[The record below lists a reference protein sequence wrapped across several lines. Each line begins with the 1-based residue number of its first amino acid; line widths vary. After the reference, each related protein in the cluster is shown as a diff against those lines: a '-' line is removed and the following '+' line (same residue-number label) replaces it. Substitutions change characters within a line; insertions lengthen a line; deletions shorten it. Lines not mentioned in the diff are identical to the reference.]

1 MKAVKRVEVSKML
14 TKYGIFIGFL
24 LLCIIMGTMSP
35 NFISGSNVL
44 TILRQVS
51 YYGMLS
57 LGVMYVILTGGIDLS
72 VGSIMCLAGLVS
84 AHYSL
89 AATDYQLPLGA
100 AVLIGLALASL
111 CGFINGVLVAKVRLA
126 PFIVTLA
133 TSTIIRGI
141 CLIYSDGRPITGY
154 TDAYKMIGQTS
165 QGIIP
170 MPVLIFAV
178 LFIITLIVLGFT
190 LFGRYLYAVGGNE
203 ECAVACGINVTRV
216 KTLAYTICGLLAG
229 FAGIVLC
236 SRLNAASPNTGE
248 GYELNS
254 IAAVV
259 MGGVSLSGGRGNVF
273 GVLVG
278 VLIIGVITN
287 GLDIL
292 NVSSYYQDVIK
303 GLIILLAVF
312 LDRKNN

>member
-1 MKAVKRVEVSKML
+1 MKAVKRVEVSKVL

>member
-1 MKAVKRVEVSKML
+1 MKAVKRVEVSKVL

-312 LDRKNN
+312 LDRNIN

>member
-1 MKAVKRVEVSKML
+1 
-14 TKYGIFIGFL
+14 
-24 LLCIIMGTMSP
+24 
-35 NFISGSNVL
+35 
-44 TILRQVS
+44 
-51 YYGMLS
+51 
-57 LGVMYVILTGGIDLS
+57 
-72 VGSIMCLAGLVS
+72 
-84 AHYSL
+84 
-89 AATDYQLPLGA
+89 
-100 AVLIGLALASL
+100 
-111 CGFINGVLVAKVRLA
+111 
-126 PFIVTLA
+126 
-133 TSTIIRGI
+133 
-141 CLIYSDGRPITGY
+141 
-154 TDAYKMIGQTS
+154 
-165 QGIIP
+165 

>member
-1 MKAVKRVEVSKML
+1 MKAVKRVEVSKVL

-89 AATDYQLPLGA
+89 AATDYQLPLGV